1 MKNQLTALVPMKG
14 SSERVK
20 NKNLKQ
26 FNGAPLCRMILQTLE
41 SCDSV
46 KEILIDT
53 DSKEIAEYASSNFKM
68 VRIIERPSELCG
80 DYVSMNKIIE
90 YDLAQT
96 DSEHFIQTHSTNPV
110 LKTSTLEKAIDFYFS
125 NLEEYDS
132 VFSVT
137 MLQTRLYDE
146 TGKAVNH
153 NPDELIRTQ
162 DLEPLYEENSNFYIF
177 SKNSFNSAGC
187 KRIGLKPAMFELPK
201 LEAIDIDTKED
212 FIIAELIHRN
222 KLV

>member
-14 SSERVK
+14 NSERVK

-26 FNGAPLCRMILQTLE
+26 FNGVPLCGIILQTLE
-41 SCDSV
+41 NCESV
-46 KEILIDT
+46 KEIFIDT
-53 DSKEIAEYASSNFKM
+53 DSKEIAEYSSSNFKKVKIM
-68 VRIIERPSELCG
+68 ERPGELCG
-80 DYVSMNKIIE
+80 DFVSMNKIIE
-90 YDLAQT
+90 YDISKSE
-96 DSEHFIQTHSTNPV
+96 SEHFLQTHSTNPV
-110 LKTSTLEKAIDFYFS
+110 LKASTLERAIDFYFD

-137 MLQTRLYDE
+137 MHQTRLYDE
-146 TGKAVNH
+146 KGKAVNH

-162 DLEPLYEENSNFYIF
+162 DLDPLYEENSNFYIF
-177 SKNSFNSAGC
+177 SKKSFANSGN
-187 KRIGLKPAMFELPK
+187 KRIGLKPAMFEIPK

-212 FIIAELIHRN
+212 FVIAELIHRN